1 MTAGASAT
9 GHTVCS
15 SHPPADDAIV
25 VVLRKE
31 RGMSEERFVQV
42 EQRLDRVEQ
51 RLDRVEQRLDHV
63 EQRLNHVEQRLDRV
77 EQRLDRVE
85 QKLDQVEQKVDRL
98 AADVSTVAE
107 RLEDLHRHMLVLHED
122 VIDRIRAI
130 GEHHTLRPEMQ
141 AEDKAL
147 RDTLTQHIA
156 LSDATDRRFVRRL
169 DDHERRITFLERK

>member
-1 MTAGASAT
+1 M
-9 GHTVCS
+9 
-15 SHPPADDAIV
+15 P
-25 VVLRKE
+25 
-31 RGMSEERFVQV
+31 EERFIQIEQRLDRVEQRLDQVERRLDRVEQRLDQV

-51 RLDRVEQRLDHV
+51 RLDQ
-63 EQRLNHVEQRLDRV
+63 V

-85 QKLDQVEQKVDRL
+85 QKVDRL
-98 AADVSTVAE
+98 AVDVSTIAG

-130 GEHHTLRPEMQ
+130 GEHDTLRAEMRS
-141 AEDKAL
+141 EFKVL

-156 LSDATDRRFVRRL
+156 LSAATDRRFVHRL